1 MFPGSNVVNS
11 EFRFRNS
18 ELFSDFTAYYHK
30 TSAFEV
36 QFFQKFNSEIRTH
49 KSELG
54 RGKPPPDFSRMSSPH
69 PFSSPPHP
77 FSSPPHTFSSSP
89 RRRGSAIILAGISMR
104 LPSPPLRAL
113 MPPRNAPAS
122 SSPRLQ
128 KLYEFSAL
136 GPANRRI

>member
-69 PFSSPPHP
+69 PFSSPPH
-77 FSSPPHTFSSSP
+77 TFSSSP